1 MNERDEGYFRDMRD
15 TVDRILTR
23 TVGLSKDTYDADE
36 DRQFVFTHLVQI
48 VGEAAS
54 RVSSETRSLHP
65 EIPWKQIIGTRHRIV
80 HDYVHVDTDILWEI
94 ITVHIPELHRLLI
107 AIRDSEVE
115 QD

>member
-1 MNERDEGYFRDMRD
+1 MNERDEGYLRDMLD

-23 TVGLSKDTYDADE
+23 TAGLSKDTYDADE

-54 RVSSETRSLHP
+54 RVTTETRAKHP
-65 EIPWKQIIGTRHRIV
+65 DIPWKQIIGTRHRIV

-94 ITVHIPELHRLLI
+94 ITIHIPELHRLLI
-107 AIRDSEVE
+107 AIRNKKLD
-115 QD
+115 

>member
-1 MNERDEGYFRDMRD
+1 MNGRDDGYLRDMLD
-15 TVDRILTR
+15 TVDRILAR
-23 TVGLSKDTYDADE
+23 TAGLSKDTYDADE

-54 RVSSETRSLHP
+54 RVSTETRAQHP

-94 ITVHIPELHRLLI
+94 ITTHIPELRRLLKDI
-107 AIRDSEVE
+107 ANTD
-115 QD
+115 